1 MQLTIVFYRF
11 ELNQFYVLLVND
23 KCHVE
28 KAWSFVF
35 ARQIVEKLRQ
45 HDFLIEYDTRKTT
58 FVDKRFYNRWLLP
71 WCDIGVSLVRNWDAE
86 KLLRNHVDLNLL
98 RDIDWLDLIIVR

>member
-23 KCHVE
+23 KRHVE

-45 HDFLIEYDTRKTT
+45 HDILIEYDTRKTT
-58 FVDKRFYNRWLLP
+58 FVDKWFYNRWLLP
-71 WCDIGVSLVRNWDAE
+71 WCDIGVSLVRHWDAL
-86 KLLRNHVDLNLL
+86 KLLRNHDDLNLL
-98 RDIDWLDLIIVR
+98 RDLDWIDIIIVR